1 MHITNAID
9 DEIQS
14 SKQDQ
19 KVINLVLVKD
29 EEGVFK
35 AYTSLK
41 LEGEYILTAKGIEK
55 QIVQV
60 EQSAHQVSVFGFDI
74 DEIEINVFLTKNTTS
89 LLSTVKERLKRDDLQ
104 SEPFFIVGPPG
115 TGKTKVITKIIEEA
129 IKTDKRVLVV
139 SPTNMAVEN
148 VFERMDLNNY
158 KDGEVL
164 LTIKTENEALIP
176 LNPDLINKRRNES
189 IKEEIS
195 LLKEIQN
202 ELLARRRELEPLIYS
217 IQKDEESVST
227 VLANFKKEIELKNLE
242 LKKLGFEAKGF
253 SSKIDVLTSN
263 VLIKSL
269 SEMLLSKKVEKLKRE
284 KSRVNGEMIKLIK
297 EIEHLEVKRKTYK
310 HNSKEDKLCLLKKEH
325 KEILNGLQKVK
336 EELARLERQ
345 LDFSSKN
352 TLLSKAKI
360 VGATLA
366 TASTSKVF
374 QKEKFDMVIVDES
387 SMALLPMLIS
397 VSQVLTVEKEQKRTE
412 YISDKTFTEMQNK
425 AVEEALGKQLII
437 IGDPRQL
444 SPIAKTQKMKETVF
458 DVYGIERIFDNEKL
472 ENTIFLNINFRNHPE
487 IVDLISNFFYGGLL
501 KSGKTNTNN
510 SKSLFIRKSLSKM
523 TPSEGSYINVG
534 NINLVIEQ
542 VEKAL
547 KRGRRS
553 IGIITPYRKQADFIN
568 EKLESLRAEYID
580 SDIQAGTIHKF
591 QGKEKEIII
600 YDITFSPSQNG
611 ALPITYEGGKNSE
624 VAKLLNVA
632 TTRAEDFFILI
643 GDTDSISQLK
653 DDSVFVQWVQKIQK
667 LQ

>member
-148 VFERMDLNNY
+148 VFERMNLNNY

>member
-1 MHITNAID
+1 MNITNAID
-9 DEIQS
+9 NEIQS

-148 VFERMDLNNY
+148 VFERMNLNNY